1 MVVCLGSQPLP
12 WPCFWIMSTGVGE
25 CLRGSCTAAAE
36 QPWPHQQK
44 QLMERSQ
51 LWHIAVPKHDRVSS
65 AEQFARAGLARPQL
79 LVWVPG
85 KMMQKGREEGKVPF
99 EKWQG
104 QQESSEGEA
113 Y

>member
-1 MVVCLGSQPLP
+1 MT
-12 WPCFWIMSTGVGE
+12 ST
-25 CLRGSCTAAAE
+25 
-36 QPWPHQQK
+36 
-44 QLMERSQ
+44 
-51 LWHIAVPKHDRVSS
+51 
-65 AEQFARAGLARPQL
+65 
-79 LVWVPG
+79 G

>member
-12 WPCFWIMSTGVGE
+12 WPCFWIVSTGVGRVP
-25 CLRGSCTAAAE
+25 LR
-36 QPWPHQQK
+36 QLQHK

-51 LWHIAVPKHDRVSS
+51 LWHVAVPRQARVSPT
-65 AEQFARAGLARPQL
+65 EHFARAALAWPQL
-79 LVWVPG
+79 SLWVPG